1 MILGKHIDIIADG
14 QHIAGTI
21 TETAVGYCVVT
32 DALGKQYHV
41 RGYDIPPTHRA
52 WAHPEYPFRAV
63 DAYGDIYYFS
73 EPPYMTDENNYESWA
88 VDNAVCLPAGRYED
102 FPWLRAN
109 WSKSLQHRDEL

>member
-32 DALGKQYHV
+32 DTLGKQYHV
-41 RGYDIPPTHRA
+41 RGYDIPPPHRA

-63 DAYGDIYYFS
+63 DADGDICYFS
-73 EPPYMTDENNYESWA
+73 ERPYITGGAQWLCDGICKGEGYY
-88 VDNAVCLPAGRYED
+88 DDR
-102 FPWLRAN
+102 PWSRAN